1 VKRALAIRR
10 LAVSGGLVA
19 AAFAIKYPLIGLPNV
34 EPFTLA
40 FFCVG
45 YMFGPLWGLFVGMVG
60 ETIYAT
66 INPYGASI
74 PPVWASQIIGMG
86 VAGLIGGWVGLM
98 KNRLNW
104 DRKWTLALVVGAGIV
119 ATLFFDLATN
129 LATAWS
135 AGPFWT
141 KPFWTVM
148 IAGIPLAG
156 LHLASNALLFIVIFP
171 ILRRWLLGSASTVVS
186 PSSF

>member
-1 VKRALAIRR
+1 VKRALAVRR

-19 AAFAIKYPLIGLPNV
+19 AAFAIKYPLIGVPNV

-45 YMFGPLWGLFVGMVG
+45 YMFGPAWGLFVGAAG

-74 PPVWASQIIGMG
+74 VPVWVAQIVGMG
-86 VAGLIGGWVGLM
+86 VAGMIGGWVGLM

-104 DRKWTLALVVGAGIV
+104 DRKRTIALAVGAGIA
-119 ATLFFDLATN
+119 ATLVFDLLTN
-129 LATAWS
+129 LALAWGI
-135 AGPFWT
+135 GPFW
-141 KPFWTVM
+141 PVM
-148 IAGIPLAG
+148 IAGIPFAG
-156 LHLASNALLFIVIFP
+156 LHIASNALLFILIFP
-171 ILRRWLLGSASTVVS
+171 ILRRWLLGSASTVVG
-186 PSSF
+186 PSSI